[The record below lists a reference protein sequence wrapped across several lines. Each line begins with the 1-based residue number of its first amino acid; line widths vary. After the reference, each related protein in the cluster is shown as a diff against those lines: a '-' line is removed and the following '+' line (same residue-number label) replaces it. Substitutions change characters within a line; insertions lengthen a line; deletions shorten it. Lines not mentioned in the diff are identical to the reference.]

1 MEAFTITSADGVELA
16 ATIHGQGPLAL
27 LFVHGFN
34 QSQLAWV
41 KQVADPKLLEQCR
54 LVTFDLRGH
63 GASSKPVDAAAYND
77 PALWAA
83 DIDAVMQAAG
93 LVKPIMVGWSYAGRV
108 ITDYIR
114 GRGTDRLGGINFIG
128 AVLKADG
135 KMMGHGRKHFVPMLS
150 TDIATNIGGTRAFL
164 RACFECE
171 PPRDDFE
178 TMLAYNMMVPPIVR
192 KRLLDRSNDPAEVL
206 PSISC
211 PVLLT
216 HGEKDQVILAAM
228 SRYAAGQIPGA
239 QLSIYDRCG
248 HSPFYEDPARFN
260 TELLAFART
269 ASG

>member
-1 MEAFTITSADGVELA
+1 
-16 ATIHGQGPLAL
+16 
-27 LFVHGFN
+27 
-34 QSQLAWV
+34 
-41 KQVADPKLLEQCR
+41 
-54 LVTFDLRGH
+54 
-63 GASSKPVDAAAYND
+63 
-77 PALWAA
+77 
-83 DIDAVMQAAG
+83 
-93 LVKPIMVGWSYAGRV
+93 
-108 ITDYIR
+108 
-114 GRGTDRLGGINFIG
+114 
-128 AVLKADG
+128 
-135 KMMGHGRKHFVPMLS
+135 
-150 TDIATNIGGTRAFL
+150 
-164 RACFECE
+164 
-171 PPRDDFE
+171 
-178 TMLAYNMMVPPIVR
+178 MLAYNMMVPPIVR